1 MNNGSLLTV
10 EHLLTSFNVNAN
22 GVRRKLRAVNDV
34 SFNLFPQETLAVVG
48 ESGSGKTTL
57 LRSIALLNRPEAG
70 SITFDGDVMLKDGR
84 IRKKPRGQIQMVFQN
99 PEASLNPLMR
109 VRDII
114 SEPLTPK
121 KLPKSEARAKVHE
134 LLLDAGLNDEFQ
146 ETHPTQLSGGQ
157 MQRVSIA
164 RAIATNPK
172 LVLLDEPTS
181 SLYMV
186 VQAQILNL
194 LMGLQQRFALSYIL
208 VTHNISVARFI
219 SDRLVIFYLG
229 KILEEG
235 PVERIMS
242 APVHPYTRAL
252 LDAFPIPDPSKRT
265 LLKTQIA
272 GEPPSAIDR
281 PSGCVFHPRCP
292 WAQDKCKVEEPRL
305 EVFREGQLCACHF
318 ADAIAKKMGAQ
329 PN

>member
-1 MNNGSLLTV
+1 MNNGPLLTV

-34 SFNLFPQETLAVVG
+34 SFNLFPQETLAIVG

-70 SITFDGDVMLKDGR
+70 SITFDGDAMLKDGR

-99 PEASLNPLMR
+99 PESSLNPLMR

-114 SEPLTPK
+114 SEPLTSM

-181 SLYMV
+181 SLDMV

-242 APVHPYTRAL
+242 APVHPYTRVL
-252 LDAFPIPDPSKRT
+252 LDAFPIPDPSRRT

-292 WAQDKCKVEEPRL
+292 WAQDKCKVEEPKL

-318 ADAIAKKMGAQ
+318 ADSIAKKMDAQ